1 MVEPR
6 AGEDVGQS
14 GGEMTTAV
22 VGAAGDVL
30 RAGSERAMTEART
43 YMRDAMENQKGR
55 AAAQLG
61 GVAAALHDAARRLDE
76 GNQEVPA
83 RYTDLAAEQ
92 VERLSRLLEER
103 SFDQLVSDA
112 EDLARRQPALFI
124 GGAAAAGFLL
134 ARLLRNASSGT
145 AAAQREMPAM
155 RRTEMETGTI
165 VPPSPVYG
173 TPGGTTGPGV
183 PGGPGGAAG

>member
-6 AGEDVGQS
+6 AGEDVGRG

-22 VGAAGDVL
+22 VDAASDVF
-30 RAGSERAMTEART
+30 RAGGERAMSEVRS
-43 YMRDAMENQKGR
+43 YVREAMESQKGR

-92 VERLSRLLEER
+92 VERLSRVLEER
-103 SFDQLVSDA
+103 SFDRLMSDA

-124 GGAAAAGFLL
+124 GGAAAAGFML
-134 ARLLRNASSGT
+134 ARLLRNASGAS
-145 AAAQREMPAM
+145 AAEPERSTM
-155 RRTEMETGTI
+155 RRSSMESETMAQ
-165 VPPSPVYG
+165 PSPVYG
-173 TPGGTTGPGV
+173 TPGGATGPIA